1 MSDRIWTLAPADL
14 GTLWEECARCFY
26 LGAGGEFPRPVGGAD
41 ASLELLVSALEG
53 RRTER
58 VAAGMPGGVL
68 EVGHRSVQS
77 QPLSI
82 QVPDSSYR
90 CVIRGALDL
99 TVALDDATLGVV
111 EAHGRA
117 RAPAPRMGTR
127 ARKRGSRQ
135 GHRARCAALQAGAER
150 PRRCPGER
158 DGVVG
163 VAAVRAGRFHV
174 LWLPRGSAVAARTPG
189 AARWPTALPLV
200 RLPRREPPHRLLG
213 SVVLRV
219 EEIAQPIARQIE

>member
-111 EAHGRA
+111 EVA
-117 RAPAPRMGTR
+117 RAEPRTAARGRRLHAWAHALESAGAGKVTALGVLLFRPAPSAPADAPVSVT
-127 ARKRGSRQ
+127 GSWEWLPFERDDSTFY
-135 GHRARCAALQAGAER
+135 GFLAEALSLLER
-150 PRRCPGER
+150 PVPPGGRPLCPWCVYRDASRRTGY
-158 DGVVG
+158 
-163 VAAVRAGRFHV
+163 
-174 LWLPRGSAVAARTPG
+174 
-189 AARWPTALPLV
+189 
-200 RLPRREPPHRLLG
+200 
-213 SVVLRV
+213 
-219 EEIAQPIARQIE
+219 